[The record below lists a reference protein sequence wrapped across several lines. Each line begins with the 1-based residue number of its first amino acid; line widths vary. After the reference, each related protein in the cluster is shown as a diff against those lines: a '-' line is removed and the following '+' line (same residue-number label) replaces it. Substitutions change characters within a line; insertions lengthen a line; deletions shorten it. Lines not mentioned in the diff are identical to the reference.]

1 MKNERLFLFVMAAVQ
16 FTHIVYLML
25 LVPLSDILIEEFRI
39 TAQEF
44 SFLAAS
50 YPLSSF
56 ISSIIGIFI
65 LDRYERKSIL
75 LVSYSLF
82 VVGCFL
88 SAFLPTFDHHD
99 HNFYALL
106 FSRCFTGLFGGV
118 ITASI
123 LAIVSDLIPKE
134 RRASAMGV
142 VMASFSLAVAFGVP
156 IGRFLANSLDWQTP
170 FMLVGTLS
178 SFFLLTILAFIPTVD
193 NHLKYNKSKPLD
205 AIKSVFQKR
214 SQWSSLLFMMFIVVG
229 KFSIVPFIAP
239 YMIYNMGFSQK
250 EMPIIYFLGGI
261 ISVLATPFI
270 GKLSDRVG
278 RKNAFYFLAFISIF
292 PLFAMTSSTPNS
304 VFSAL
309 LVISAFFTFV
319 NGRMVPVNAMISSV
333 PEVRHRGGYMSMSA
347 ASQSLATGI
356 ASLIAGLIVL
366 VPSNENVLEKMV
378 HFEYVGYIA
387 IACTLIA
394 IMLAKHIESRVM

>member
-1 MKNERLFLFVMAAVQ
+1 MKNERLFLFVMASVQ

-25 LVPLSDILIEEFRI
+25 LVPLSDILIGEFRI

-75 LVSYSLF
+75 LVSYLLF

-178 SFFLLTILAFIPTVD
+178 SFL
-193 NHLKYNKSKPLD
+193 
-205 AIKSVFQKR
+205 
-214 SQWSSLLFMMFIVVG
+214 
-229 KFSIVPFIAP
+229 
-239 YMIYNMGFSQK
+239 
-250 EMPIIYFLGGI
+250 
-261 ISVLATPFI
+261 
-270 GKLSDRVG
+270 
-278 RKNAFYFLAFISIF
+278 
-292 PLFAMTSSTPNS
+292 
-304 VFSAL
+304 
-309 LVISAFFTFV
+309 
-319 NGRMVPVNAMISSV
+319 
-333 PEVRHRGGYMSMSA
+333 
-347 ASQSLATGI
+347 
-356 ASLIAGLIVL
+356 SLI
-366 VPSNENVLEKMV
+366 
-378 HFEYVGYIA
+378 
-387 IACTLIA
+387 
-394 IMLAKHIESRVM
+394 HI